1 MWTDT
6 RVHTFR
12 HFRVSTSPS
21 LRVLRPWEY
30 MEEID
35 ADMGINNVKNPRRGD
50 VSGVYMYSPAGR
62 RDKTH
67 TLLLVL
73 FSVTFCIFFPIFVHV
88 YLYTCLNP
96 NTEFEVLHTEHKRH
110 IVFPRLSLQPQCT
123 FTPPAFFF
131 IFLDFSFFTPFPRS
145 TFLLLPRSPL
155 RTTICLP
162 LSRSL
167 SLSQSHSLL
176 SSLNNSLQWKI

>member
-88 YLYTCLNP
+88 YLYTCSNP

-110 IVFPRLSLQPQCT
+110 IVFPRLPLQPQCT
-123 FTPPAFFF
+123 FTPPAFFY
-131 IFLDFSFFTPFPRS
+131 FSGLFFFHS
-145 TFLLLPRSPL
+145 ISSKHLSPS
-155 RTTICLP
+155 P
-162 LSRSL
+162 SL
-167 SLSQSHSLL
+167 SPENHYLSPSIPEPFSVSVSFSALVT
-176 SSLNNSLQWKI
+176 K